1 MNSLGMRSARYFL
14 VRAVKYLGV
23 VIGVGLFLVAE
34 MFVLNIGEPDQ
45 MEVVLNWLI
54 SGPIFMALIMN
65 VAYSLYSVSWTDS
78 VVLSMG
84 ARRKDIFIGDIIQ
97 TIVLLG
103 GAWLFMTIAAI
114 ITNQSTMIGFNSII
128 FVVGFPLGAV
138 ATIVAHKL
146 QRYGRVAMFVFVFIA
161 AILGGIAGGVN
172 AFGELVFFN
181 WFAGLSAITII
192 GVALIIYLLLEVYI
206 YKLNKTSMV
215 H

>member
-1 MNSLGMRSARYFL
+1 MNSLGMRSVRYFL
-14 VRAVKYLGV
+14 GRAVKYLGV

-45 MEVVLNWLI
+45 IEVSLNWLI
-54 SGPIFMALIMN
+54 SGPIFMASIMN

-103 GAWLFMTIAAI
+103 GAWLFVTIAAI

-146 QRYGRVAMFVFVFIA
+146 QKLGRVVMFVFVFIA
-161 AILGGIAGGVN
+161 AILGGLAGGMT
-172 AFGELVFFN
+172 AYEGAAFFN

-206 YKLNKTSMV
+206 YRLNKTSMV

>member
-1 MNSLGMRSARYFL
+1 MNSLGMRSVRYFL
-14 VRAVKYLGV
+14 GRAVKYLGV

-34 MFVLNIGEPDQ
+34 MFVMNIGEPDQ

-54 SGPIFMALIMN
+54 SGPIFMASIMN

-97 TIVLLG
+97 SVVILG
-103 GAWLFMTIAAI
+103 GTWLFVTIAAI

-146 QRYGRVAMFVFVFIA
+146 QKLGRVVMFVFVFIA
-161 AILGGIAGGVN
+161 AILGGIAGGMT
-172 AFGELVFFN
+172 AYEGAGFFN
-181 WFAGLSAITII
+181 WFAGLSAITIT
-192 GVALIIYLLLEVYI
+192 GAALIIYLLLEVYI
-206 YKLNKTSMV
+206 YRLNKTSMV

>member
-45 MEVVLNWLI
+45 MEVALNWLI

-103 GAWLFMTIAAI
+103 GAWLFVTIAAI

-128 FVVGFPLGAV
+128 LF
-138 ATIVAHKL
+138 KL
-146 QRYGRVAMFVFVFIA
+146 SFKSSILCFGNPNIKSIFILSNPTSFAKLYVFKNSSYVC
-161 AILGGIAGGVN
+161 ILPNNFKI
-172 AFGELVFFN
+172 
-181 WFAGLSAITII
+181 LS
-192 GVALIIYLLLEVYI
+192 
-206 YKLNKTSMV
+206 
-215 H
+215 